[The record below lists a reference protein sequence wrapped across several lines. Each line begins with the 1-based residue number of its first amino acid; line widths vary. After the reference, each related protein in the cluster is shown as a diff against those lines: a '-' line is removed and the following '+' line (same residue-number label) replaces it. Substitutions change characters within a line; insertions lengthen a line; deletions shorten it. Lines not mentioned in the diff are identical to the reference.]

1 MHKVIFYSLF
11 IFSGLICISFTSS
24 EISPFPL
31 SKSSLLWKI
40 EGQNINEECYLF
52 GTMHRIEKDFF
63 IFPKKLEKLVSKS
76 DLILMELSK
85 IPTQSESLPLI
96 TLKNGSFFDFFNE
109 VQTDSIL
116 DWANREM
123 KLDEKSFRTIFYKMK
138 PFVALQAAIQI
149 QFSGKIESYE
159 KRFYDISND
168 KKIETIGLENIE
180 QQMSFF
186 DNLSKSDQAEMVM
199 ESIRDSKKSIRLL
212 KKMEE
217 VYNRQNVDSLYL
229 LIQEDGGVLAKKQQE
244 FLDNRN
250 KNWIPMIKSNMENKK
265 CFIAVGAGHLGGENG
280 IIRLLQKEGFYL
292 TPINLN

>member
-123 KLDEKSFRTIFYKMK
+123 KLDEKSFRTIFHKMK

-229 LIQEDGGVLAKKQQE
+229 LIKEDGGVLAKKQQE